1 MSDFD
6 RELRSCLAHA
16 RKTTGMIAAPTQA
29 QARALAAA
37 EQLRQQAEMPKRSV
51 IGRILGGFMA

>member
-1 MSDFD
+1 MSSPGDLD
-6 RELRSCLAHA
+6 RVLAHA
-16 RKTTGMIAAPTQA
+16 RKTTGMITSPTPA

-51 IGRILGGFMA
+51 IGRIFGGFGT